1 MSNLTKQIKFRLSEE
16 DYNNYLTKVAKSG
29 FNRSEFFRNVV
40 LKNKTKVVNKN
51 DAIEVIY
58 HLNKMGNNLNQ
69 IAHKLNKAFLEKK
82 ITLDLFKINLI
93 ELSKIQDEQRHII
106 DLLLYAKDE

>member
-1 MSNLTKQIKFRLSEE
+1 MSKLTKDIKFRISEE
-16 DYNNYLTKVAKSG
+16 DYLIYLDKVKKSG
-29 FNRSEFFRNVV
+29 FNRSEFFRNIV

-69 IAHKLNKAFLEKK
+69 IAYKLNKAFLENK
-82 ITLDLFKINLI
+82 ITHDVFDRNLFALNKII
-93 ELSKIQDEQRHII
+93 DEQKNII